1 MKDAGKRA
9 PKYVQE
15 LRRMVVSD
23 EEREGGPIGA
33 TQMMGESPPLGYAT
47 RGSRMHVLLLR
58 HRKRKVRLDTEQW
71 SLCCQP
77 SGYLQCLGFAIFHRS
92 AKVWNYC
99 AGFLGLFVAYTYEY
113 LLKHFPSFVRSIYTQ

>member
-33 TQMMGESPPLGYAT
+33 TQMMGESPPWGT
-47 RGSRMHVLLLR
+47 LLED
-58 HRKRKVRLDTEQW
+58 HACMF
-71 SLCCQP
+71 CC
-77 SGYLQCLGFAIFHRS
+77 SVTGNEKCD
-92 AKVWNYC
+92 
-99 AGFLGLFVAYTYEY
+99 
-113 LLKHFPSFVRSIYTQ
+113 